1 MKLTSLAALVALTMP
16 SIASAQSRPSKPDF
30 SPNVPPYSLDNKV
43 FDFPSGLRII
53 MQSDRSHPVAGV
65 FTVVDHGTKDDPAG
79 KEETAHFVEHTWF
92 RSAQLNFPSIM
103 NFVFDYGT
111 LFNATTR
118 NDWTDFRTVA
128 SSEYLPTLLQLES
141 ARLTHPYQGVT
152 EEMIDTEREVIRN
165 EWRRRNE
172 QGQSLFVDYA
182 YEAVYPKDHP
192 YHDHSTHGSIDNI
205 KLADL
210 QKFFDDY
217 YHPDTTTIFVVGDFD
232 PAAALDLIL
241 DNFDPKVLDPNLD
254 TKEDYFEYPRP
265 GVDTSDP
272 SKLDRNNPALWF
284 TGAWDPKTRGQKT
297 REIYQFGDPAA
308 RPPRITQAP
317 SPVFP
322 VGTTEVLTRQGPFEY
337 KTVVIG
343 WSLPGGFRQD
353 QWNLEMVGNTAS
365 QYVASG
371 PIFNDWMDP
380 DDPKIRDV
388 ACFSMAEVINTTVL
402 CYAEVLDDKLD
413 PLYVR
418 DKMIDNLAE
427 IWNPEN
433 FTGIGFNGQIYNT
446 FFTRAKLELLSNTLL
461 NLDLFASP
469 FGGRN
474 EEIVPHAHLTNSLTA
489 VSDAMDSAMKVDPAV
504 ISKLAY
510 EYLRRDRVATVIIEP
525 LPEDE
530 IDVGSERSSY
540 AGSNVMDSAMKF
552 SGDLRQFDD
561 PQVLASEYV
570 EPNLRKLA
578 DYTLPNGMRV
588 LVFPYGEA
596 PIVEA
601 RLILGRNSDAEA
613 KGEFGFARRFAQ
625 SVGNDPLPIAAQV
638 SWGVSAPI
646 PGLQP
651 GQGFPLNTWAGTRQL
666 YMDVRAPSGN
676 LDGALWLIREEMETA
691 HPYMDGIGDYVES
704 QEKTL
709 KKGWADPE
717 WHITNSVNHYLYP
730 GMETRQPLSWEEI
743 QEMRKWGTGQVDGYL
758 KQVYQPSNATLVIV
772 GNIDPEQAK
781 KNVQT
786 YFGGWESRKDA
797 PAPPTEVQP
806 PALPSDPPEILI
818 FNDPSRTQTDV
829 TMYCRLN
836 TEGKPGEDVA
846 VDVLSSLM
854 GDRIFNE
861 IRVNRGLAY
870 SPGAAAFIDDG
881 GAGRAQFYSDGV
893 VNSGVG
899 QILEY
904 YKRVVH
910 EVATGSIQNDE
921 LLMSKVRH
929 ARGDG
934 LTWQSVNQV
943 SDQLTTMVE
952 NDRDPSVVAHRG
964 EDLAKIDVGQV
975 SALLANCDGHAITT
989 IEGPKDIVIPQL
1001 DELGYT
1007 YQVVEW
1013 RANGDDLLWKY
1024 DPKAAKKKEKDRIKK
1039 EKKDA
1044 KKKEKEGDDGTAEGG
1059 GGGSG
1064 HP

>member
-1 MKLTSLAALVALTMP
+1 MKLMPLAALVALTVP
-16 SIASAQSRPSKPDF
+16 TIASAQNRPSKPNF
-30 SPNVPPYSLDNKV
+30 SPNVPDYQLDTQV
-43 FDFPSGLRII
+43 YDFPTGLRIM

-65 FTVVDHGTKDDPAG
+65 FTVVDHGTKDDPPG

-92 RSAQLNFPSIM
+92 RSKQLEFPSIM

-128 SSEYLPTLLQLES
+128 SSEYLPILLQLES
-141 ARLTHPYQGVT
+141 ARLTTPYIGVT

-172 QGQSLFVDYA
+172 QNAALFVDYM

-217 YHPDTTTIFVVGDFD
+217 YHPDTTTIFVIGDFD
-232 PAAALDLIL
+232 PNAALDLVF
-241 DNFDPKVLDPNLD
+241 DNFDPAVLDPRLD
-254 TKEDYFEYPRP
+254 PKEDYFEYPRP

-272 SKLDRNNPALWF
+272 SKLDQNNPDLWY
-284 TGAWDPKTRGQKT
+284 TGAWDPSTRGMAERKVF
-297 REIYQFGDPAA
+297 QFADPEKRA
-308 RPPRITQAP
+308 PRITQDP
-317 SPVFP
+317 SPVP
-322 VGTTEVLTRQGPFEY
+322 PLGTTEVLTRQGPFEH
-337 KTVVIG
+337 KAVAIG

-353 QWNLEMVGNTAS
+353 MWNLEMVGNTAS
-365 QYVASG
+365 QYVGSG
-371 PIFNDWMDP
+371 PLFRDWRDP
-380 DDPKIRDV
+380 DDPKVGDIG
-388 ACFSMAEVINTTVL
+388 CFSMTEVINTTVL
-402 CYAEVLDDKLD
+402 CYADILDDKLD

-427 IWNPEN
+427 MWNPEN

-446 FFTRAKLELLSNTLL
+446 YFTRAKLGLLSNKLL
-461 NLDLFASP
+461 SLDLFASP

-474 EEIVPHAHLTNSLTA
+474 EDIVPHAHLTNSIKA
-489 VSDAMDSAMKVDPAV
+489 VSDAMDAAMKADPAV

-510 EYLRRDRVATVIIEP
+510 EYLRRDRVATVILEP

-530 IDVGSERSSY
+530 IDVGSEKSSY
-540 AGSNVMDSAMKF
+540 AGSNVMDSAMEF

-561 PQVLASEYV
+561 PAVLAAEYV
-570 EPNLRKLA
+570 QPDLTKLV
-578 DYTLPNGMRV
+578 DYTLDNGLRV
-588 LVFPYGEA
+588 LIFPYGEA
-596 PIVEA
+596 PIVET
-601 RLILGRNSDAEA
+601 RLILGRNSDAEE
-613 KGEFGFARRFAQ
+613 KGAFGFAQRFAQ
-625 SVGNDPLPIAAQV
+625 STGNDPLPIAAEV
-638 SWGVSAPI
+638 SWAVSPPV

-651 GQGFPLNTWAGTRQL
+651 GQGYPLETWAGTRQL

-676 LDGALWLIREEMETA
+676 LDGSLWLIREELETA
-691 HPYMDGIGDYVES
+691 RPYMDGIGDYVES
-704 QEKTL
+704 REKAL
-709 KKGWADPE
+709 KRGWADPD
-717 WHITNSVNHYLYP
+717 WHITNAVNHYLFP
-730 GMETRQPLSWEEI
+730 GMDTRQPLTWEEV
-743 QEMRKWGTGQVDGYL
+743 QAMRKWGASNVDAYL
-758 KQVYQPSNATLVIV
+758 KTAYQPQNATLVVV
-772 GNIDPEQAK
+772 GNINPEDAK

-786 YFGGWESRKDA
+786 YFGGWQARKDA
-797 PAPPTEVQP
+797 PAPPAEVQP
-806 PALPSDPPEILI
+806 PSLPSDPPEILI
-818 FNDPSRTQTDV
+818 FNDPGRTQTDV
-829 TMYCRLN
+829 TMYCRLDLKD
-836 TEGKPGEDVA
+836 EPGEDVA

-870 SPGAAAFIDDG
+870 SPGAASFIDDG

-893 VNSGVG
+893 INSGVG
-899 QILEY
+899 QILQY
-904 YKRVVH
+904 YKQVVH
-910 EVATGSIQNDE
+910 EVATGDIDNDE

-934 LTWQSVNQV
+934 VPWQSVGQV
-943 SDQLTTMVE
+943 SDNLTTMVE
-952 NDRDPSVVAHRG
+952 NDRDPAAVAHRG
-964 EDLAKIDVGQV
+964 QDLAGIDIAQV
-975 SALLANCDGHAITT
+975 SALLTNCDGHAITT
-989 IEGPKDIVIPQL
+989 VEGPKDIVIPQL

-1024 DPKAAKKKEKDRIKK
+1024 DPKAAKKKEKDRLKK

-1044 KKKEKEGDDGTAEGG
+1044 KQKEKEASKGDGSADG
-1059 GGGSG
+1059 G
-1064 HP
+1064 H